1 MLINSM
7 LANSNEL
14 IHFHSLS
21 PLFMSDD
28 MSWFCTKMS
37 LFIPQPA
44 HASSL
49 VRFFVFRLLLL
60 LLSIFICVDL
70 LSQSLLR
77 FVIGVDICWTV
88 KHLRWH
94 SNAFSRASKMV
105 NMNNHMI
112 IFPSSPYWVRMV
124 HVYLYTLCTHTLHW
138 VYPFFSLLLSTNM
151 LLCISSLLHE
161 HVAVRWVTTDGVW
174 LENGFA
180 GFVDFVQEIMW
191 NWRKRSSKTFN
202 VKLYTSRCT
211 CVRCTMRYVVV
222 YIIRNG

>member
-49 VRFFVFRLLLL
+49 VRFFLFLLLL

-94 SNAFSRASKMV
+94 SNAFSRAPKMV

-124 HVYLYTLCTHTLHW
+124 HVYLYTLCTHTTLS
-138 VYPFFSLLLSTNM
+138 VSIFFASSFNKYAFM
-151 LLCISSLLHE
+151 HFISATWTCCR
-161 HVAVRWVTTDGVW
+161 AVSYNWWCMTW
-174 LENGFA
+174 KWFCGFC
-180 GFVDFVQEIMW
+180 GFCAR
-191 NWRKRSSKTFN
+191 NH
-202 VKLYTSRCT
+202 VKLEKAQQRNVQCKTIHFTMYLCAVHNAICC
-211 CVRCTMRYVVV
+211 CVHH
-222 YIIRNG
+222 